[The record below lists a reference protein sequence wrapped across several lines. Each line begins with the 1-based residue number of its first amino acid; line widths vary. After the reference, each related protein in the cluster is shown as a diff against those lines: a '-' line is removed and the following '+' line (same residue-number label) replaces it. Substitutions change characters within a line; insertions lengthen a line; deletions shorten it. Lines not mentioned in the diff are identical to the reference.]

1 MFSDK
6 DRFRAIVIVWG
17 VFALLSALTII
28 TQNAAGGWIVLI
40 LAGTVLMAT
49 AFITDEK
56 GQRYANPAPQKHKHA
71 PHEDAATLLA
81 DLLDEADLEDIRA
94 HLKTRLLDAMER
106 TTDGELSA
114 VQRFMDADTDA
125 SAQQQHKR

>member
-1 MFSDK
+1 MFSDS
-6 DRFRAIVIVWG
+6 DRFRALVIVWG

-28 TQNAAGGWIVLI
+28 TQNAAGGWIVLV

-49 AFITDEK
+49 AFITDDK
-56 GQRYANPAPQKHKHA
+56 GQRYANPAPQKRKST
-71 PHEDAATLLA
+71 PHEDAASLLA
-81 DLLDEADLEDIRA
+81 DLLDEADLDDIRA

-114 VQRFMDADTDA
+114 VQRLLDTDNDA
-125 SAQQQHKR
+125 SSLHKP